1 MDYEIRAVR
10 DDEWPAVRELRLAAL
25 RDEMAPVAFLETYE
39 QALEQPDGYW
49 QDRTRNAARGE
60 AARQF
65 VSVGPDGRLVGTV
78 VALVEEAGTDDF
90 FGRPVTR
97 RQAQIVGV
105 YVRPEARGIGVTE
118 ALFEAAV
125 AWSRGLEGLERV
137 RLHVH
142 EDNPR
147 AAGFYRKF
155 GFVPT
160 GGAVP
165 NPGDP
170 SKSDLEMVL
179 GEPGE

>member
-10 DDEWPAVRELRLAAL
+10 EDEWPAVRELRLASL
-25 RDEMAPVAFLETYE
+25 RDEAAPIAFLDTYE
-39 QALEQPDGYW
+39 QAAERPDGFW
-49 QDRTRNAARGE
+49 QDRARNAAVGE

-65 VSVGPDGRLVGTV
+65 VAVGPDGRWAGSV
-78 VALVEEAGTDDF
+78 VALVEEAGTEDF
-90 FGRPVTR
+90 FGRPVR
-97 RQAQIVGV
+97 ERQAQIVGV

-125 AWSRGLEGLERV
+125 EWARGLAGLERV

-142 EDNPR
+142 EDNAR
-147 AAGFYRKF
+147 AAAFYRKF

-160 GGAVP
+160 GEAVP

-170 SKSDLEMVL
+170 SKQDLEMVL
-179 GEPGE
+179 DGL